1 MNRSEFMSGCCAM
14 AANSP
19 SLHLKAEGANATWE
33 YNTETLAKIDP
44 VAWKQIVARVS
55 EREENEALMAYIM
68 RMHRKIKVENQEKDR
83 PAQGPEPTIS
93 AEQARLFCCCIE
105 AATAYYVKGQN
116 NIAAYQRWAEAFNET
131 YESLCDDAS
140 APKLTDYLSLQ
151 YGELIARSKE
161 SVVLTRIADI
171 KRMVIKLNTK
181 DHEQYIDGITKK
193 SLAMSVD
200 EAIKYLDNIYV
211 VIMKRFTANTVQQK
225 GGTHWL
231 K

>member
-1 MNRSEFMSGCCAM
+1 M

-19 SLHLKAEGANATWE
+19 SLRLKEDGASATWE
-33 YNTETLAKIDP
+33 YNSEALAEIDP
-44 VAWKQIVARVS
+44 VAWKQVVTRVS
-55 EREENEALMAYIM
+55 EREENEALIAYIR

-83 PAQGPEPTIS
+83 PAQGHEPTIS

-105 AATAYYVKGQN
+105 AATAYYVKEQN
-116 NIAAYQRWAEAFNET
+116 NIAAYQKWAEAFNNT
-131 YESLCDDAS
+131 YCSLCDDAS
-140 APKLTDYLSLQ
+140 SPKLTDYLSLQ
-151 YGELIARSKE
+151 YKELIARTKE

-181 DHEQYIDGITKK
+181 DPEQYIDGITKK
-193 SLAMSVD
+193 SLAMPVD

-211 VIMKRFTANTVQQK
+211 VIMKRSTANAVQQK